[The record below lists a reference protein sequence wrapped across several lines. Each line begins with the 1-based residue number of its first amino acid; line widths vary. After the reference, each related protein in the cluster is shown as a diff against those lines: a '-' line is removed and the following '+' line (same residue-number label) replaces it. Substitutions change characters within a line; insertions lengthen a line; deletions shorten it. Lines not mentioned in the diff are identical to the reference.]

1 MSSRNPPLNY
11 RDVVKGL
18 KKLGFE
24 LQPKGATGHEQW
36 RKVENG
42 HLYKVTVSKHI
53 APFGQDIIKSMARQA
68 GVKGKSFTKP
78 AAKDNHPKPR
88 SALCESGA
96 FFI

>member
-1 MSSRNPPLNY
+1 LSSRNPPLNY

-24 LQPKGATGHEQW
+24 LQPKRATGHEQW

-68 GVKGKSFTKP
+68 GVKKKDFYKACGK
-78 AAKDNHPKPR
+78 
-88 SALCESGA
+88 G
-96 FFI
+96 